1 MDWRVTLGR
10 KRNTSVVCVVALCVV
25 ALIVYAS
32 VLRVDAAP
40 VGTRDAASLVADAA
54 ERQDRDRVRALL
66 TRGTDA
72 NAPQPDGSTALHW
85 AAHWND
91 VEMAD
96 LLLRHRADPGRA
108 TDLGVAPLFL
118 ACGHGGAPMVQR
130 LLAAGA
136 DARAALPSGETVL
149 MACAKAGSLEA
160 VDALLAKKADPNA
173 HVADTHGQT
182 AVMWAAAEGHG
193 AIVARLLAAGADP
206 NARTKTGLTPLFF
219 AARRGDLASAEAL
232 VNGGATIDTAGPD
245 GSTPLLTAA
254 ASLDAIAA
262 SDYRLVPSASGHER
276 VAMLLLDR
284 GANHAMADKLGLTA
298 LHAAVDTDKVDLVKA
313 LIRHRANLDARLTKG
328 LPFRRGD
335 YVGRAYYVG
344 ATAFWLAAKD
354 GKLEPMRL
362 LADAGADTRIG
373 TEGGITPLMVAA
385 GLGQTDSRMPPESRM
400 LDAVRFLVS
409 LGGDVNGRSRN
420 GQTAVHGAAN
430 VSFDSVISFL
440 AERGADVNA
449 KDNNGRTPFDLT
461 LNPMRPRPK
470 TGDTLRTLG
479 ALTQAGVQ

>member
-1 MDWRVTLGR
+1 M
-10 KRNTSVVCVVALCVV
+10 
-25 ALIVYAS
+25 
-32 VLRVDAAP
+32 DAAP
-40 VGTRDAASLVADAA
+40 VAARGAQVADAA
-54 ERQDRDRVRALL
+54 ERQDRERVHALL
-66 TRGTDA
+66 TRGTDV
-72 NAPQPDGSTALHW
+72 NAPQADGSTALHW

-91 VEMAD
+91 LDLAD
-96 LLLRHRADPGRA
+96 VLLRHRADPDRV

-118 ACGHGGAPMVQR
+118 ACGNGSAQMVQK

-136 DARAALPSGETVL
+136 DARAALPSGETAL

-160 VDALLAKKADPNA
+160 VDALLTRKADPNA
-173 HVADTHGQT
+173 HVADTHAQT

-193 AIVARLLAAGADP
+193 AIVARLLASGADP
-206 NARTKTGLTPLFF
+206 NARTRTGLTPLFF

-232 VNGGATIDTAGPD
+232 VHGGATIDATSPD

-254 ASLDAIAA
+254 SSLDAIAA
-262 SDYRLVPSASGHER
+262 SDYRLVLSASGHER
-276 VAMLLLDR
+276 VAMMLLDR
-284 GANHAMADKLGLTA
+284 GANHAAADKLGMTA
-298 LHAAVDTDKVDLVKA
+298 LHAAVDTDKTDLVNA
-313 LIRHRANLDARLTKG
+313 LIRHQANLNARLTKG

-344 ATAFWLAAKD
+344 ATPLWLAAKD
-354 GKLEPMRL
+354 GKLDLIRL
-362 LADAGADTRIG
+362 LANAGADTRLG

-385 GLGQTDSRMPPESRM
+385 GLGQTDSRMPPESKM
-400 LDAVRFLVS
+400 LEAVQYLVGR
-409 LGGDVNGRSRN
+409 GGDVNERSRN

-430 VSFDSVISFL
+430 VSFDTVITFL

-470 TGDTLRTLG
+470 TGETLRTVG
-479 ALTQAGVQ
+479 ARTQAGVQ

>member
-1 MDWRVTLGR
+1 MLGPFTTR
-10 KRNTSVVCVVALCVV
+10 RAIVASACAAALTVC
-25 ALIVYAS
+25 AS
-32 VLRVDAAP
+32 AASIDAAP
-40 VGTRDAASLVADAA
+40 TSVKDALVADAA
-54 ERQDRDRVRALL
+54 ERRDREQVRALL

-72 NAPQPDGSTALHW
+72 NAPQADGSTALHW

-91 VEMAD
+91 LDLAD
-96 LLLRHRADPGRA
+96 ILLRHRGDPNRA

-118 ACGHGGAPMVQR
+118 ACGNGGTQMVQK
-130 LLAAGA
+130 LLGAGA
-136 DARAALPSGETVL
+136 DARAALPSGETAL

-173 HVADTHGQT
+173 HVADTHAQT

-193 AIVARLLAAGADP
+193 AIVARLIAAGADP

-232 VNGGATIDTAGPD
+232 VQGGATIDPTSPD
-245 GSTPLLTAA
+245 GSTPLLMAA

-276 VAMLLLDR
+276 VAIMLLER
-284 GANHAMADKLGLTA
+284 GANHAMADKLGMTA
-298 LHAAVDTDKVDLVKA
+298 LHAAVDTDKTELVA
-313 LIRHRANLDARLTKG
+313 SLIRHKANLDARFTKG

-344 ATAFWLAAKD
+344 ATPLWLAAKD
-354 GKLEPMRL
+354 GKLELMRV
-362 LADAGADTRIG
+362 LADAGADTRLG

-385 GLGQTDSRMPPESRM
+385 GLGQTDSRMPPESKM
-400 LDAVRFLVS
+400 LEAVRYLVGR
-409 LGGDVNGRSRN
+409 GGDVNERSRN

-430 VSFDSVISFL
+430 VSFDTVIAFL
-440 AERGADVNA
+440 AERGANVNA

-479 ALTQAGVQ
+479 ALTEAGVQ